1 MTMSTEAPVTDRSP
15 EKEPHHGSKPVKSR
29 VKTRKWFIIVGLLL
43 AVVVGLFVGFN
54 AFRNHMIA
62 QFFANNKPPPVTVS
76 AAEAKF
82 ETLPHLLTGIG
93 DIAAVHQVDVSADV
107 SGRVTEIKFTAGTSV
122 KKGDPLVQLFDAPE
136 RADLASFKAQTLAA
150 ELALDRA
157 KALLTRQAG
166 TQATV
171 DQAQAAFDQAN
182 AAVAKTE
189 AVISQKLVRAP
200 FDGELGVRRVDVGQY
215 LSAGTTIVTLTDLS
229 RVFVN
234 FTATEKDRAILKEGQ
249 EVRIEVD
256 AYPGRQFEGK
266 ITTIEPQISSDT
278 RNIRLQAT
286 IDNPEHLLKPGM
298 FATTS
303 VVLPPEPPKITIPE
317 TAVDYTLYGDSVF
330 VIKETKDKDGK
341 TSLVA
346 ERAPVTVGP
355 RYRGRVAILK
365 GLKEGD
371 RVVAVGQLK
380 LQSGAAVEISKDPG
394 PPILAKPPRY

>member
-394 PPILAKPPRY
+394 PPIPAKPPRY

>member
-166 TQATV
+166 TQ
-171 DQAQAAFDQAN
+171 
-182 AAVAKTE
+182 
-189 AVISQKLVRAP
+189 
-200 FDGELGVRRVDVGQY
+200 
-215 LSAGTTIVTLTDLS
+215 
-229 RVFVN
+229 
-234 FTATEKDRAILKEGQ
+234 
-249 EVRIEVD
+249 
-256 AYPGRQFEGK
+256 
-266 ITTIEPQISSDT
+266 
-278 RNIRLQAT
+278 
-286 IDNPEHLLKPGM
+286 
-298 FATTS
+298 
-303 VVLPPEPPKITIPE
+303 
-317 TAVDYTLYGDSVF
+317 
-330 VIKETKDKDGK
+330 
-341 TSLVA
+341 
-346 ERAPVTVGP
+346 
-355 RYRGRVAILK
+355 
-365 GLKEGD
+365 
-371 RVVAVGQLK
+371 
-380 LQSGAAVEISKDPG
+380 
-394 PPILAKPPRY
+394 

>member
-330 VIKETKDKDGK
+330 VIKETKGKDGK

-394 PPILAKPPRY
+394 PPIPAKPPRY